1 MSVKGFYDFLQ
12 GEMKYVLFIIL
23 FFLIAYT
30 VYKRAWVGLIGS
42 IIGLAVVGMFI
53 VDPEILL
60 SLSGWAKD
68 KFSVG
73 E

>member
-30 VYKRAWVGLIGS
+30 VYKRAWVALVGS
-42 IIGLAVVGMFI
+42 ILGLALVGIFI

-60 SLSGWAKD
+60 SLGGWMKD
-68 KFSVG
+68 IFNIG